1 MSELK
6 ALFFDVGGTIFD
18 WKSTARERI
27 EELADGKGVTIDS
40 QSFARDWR
48 EEMMKVHGQVRAG
61 NLPWMNS
68 DDMNLRALDS
78 LTERYPLLAAIDR
91 PSLVRATWHHL
102 RAFAGA
108 AEAIGR
114 LRTRYTTVVLT
125 ILSWE
130 SIVTSS
136 KESHVQWDGILSCEF
151 LGYYKPSLQ
160 AYLKAMGLLVL
171 RPGEA
176 MMVAAHKGD
185 LASAQRTGMRTAFVQ
200 APEEDYVGGG
210 FGTASEDVE
219 FDVHADGFGAL
230 CRELGV

>member
-27 EELADGKGVTIDS
+27 QELADGKGVTIDS

-91 PSLVRATWHHL
+91 PSLVRAT
-102 RAFAGA
+102 
-108 AEAIGR
+108 
-114 LRTRYTTVVLT
+114 
-125 ILSWE
+125 
-130 SIVTSS
+130 
-136 KESHVQWDGILSCEF
+136 
-151 LGYYKPSLQ
+151 
-160 AYLKAMGLLVL
+160 
-171 RPGEA
+171 
-176 MMVAAHKGD
+176 
-185 LASAQRTGMRTAFVQ
+185 
-200 APEEDYVGGG
+200 
-210 FGTASEDVE
+210 
-219 FDVHADGFGAL
+219 
-230 CRELGV
+230 